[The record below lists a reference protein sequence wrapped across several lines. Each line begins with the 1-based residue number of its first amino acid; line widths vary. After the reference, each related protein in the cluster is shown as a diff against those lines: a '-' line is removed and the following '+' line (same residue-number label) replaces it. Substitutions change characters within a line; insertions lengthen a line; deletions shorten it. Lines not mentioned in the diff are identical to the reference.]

1 MSELN
6 VVTGAFGYTGKYIT
20 RRLLSQGKAVRTL
33 TGHAGRPNPFGDRVS
48 VAPFSFD
55 DPGSLAKSL
64 DGADVLFNTYWI
76 RFAYGDL
83 TFNKAVENTRVLFEA
98 AKEAGVRRIVHVSI
112 TNAMS
117 NSPLPYFRGK
127 GLLEEALKDSGLSY
141 AIIRPAVIFGDE
153 DVLINNI
160 AWILRRIPVFAIPG
174 SGDYRLQPIY
184 VEDMAKLAD
193 EAAQSDENMIID
205 AIGPETY
212 TFNELVRLIG
222 DKTGSRARIV
232 HLNAEL
238 ALFMSR
244 LIGRV
249 VNDVVLTRDEV
260 IGLMADTLVTDSPP
274 SGTTRLSAW
283 LERNSAKVGSRYA
296 SELGRHYR

>member
-6 VVTGAFGYTGKYIT
+6 VITGAFGYSGKYIT
-20 RRLLSQGKAVRTL
+20 RRLLSQGKTVRTL

-55 DPGSLAKSL
+55 NPGMLTKNL
-64 DGADVLFNTYWI
+64 EGAEVLFNTYWI

-83 TFNKAVENTRVLFEA
+83 TFNKAVENTKVLFQA
-98 AKEAGVRRIVHVSI
+98 AREAGVRRIVHVSI
-112 TNAMS
+112 TNALS

-127 GLLEEALKDSGLSY
+127 GLLEEALMDSGLSY

-160 AWILRRIPVFAIPG
+160 AWILKRFPVFAIPG
-174 SGDYRLQPIY
+174 SGEYRLQPIY

-193 EAAQSDENMIID
+193 EAAQSDENITID

-222 DKTGSRARIV
+222 DKTGSRARII

-238 ALFMSR
+238 TLLMSG
-244 LIGRV
+244 LIGHLV
-249 VNDVVLTRDEV
+249 KDVVLTREEV
-260 IGLMADTLVTDSPP
+260 IGLMADTLVTESAPT
-274 SGTTRLSAW
+274 GTTRLSTW
-283 LERNSAKVGSRYA
+283 LEQNSAKVGSRYA

>member
-1 MSELN
+1 M
-6 VVTGAFGYTGKYIT
+6 TGALGYTGKYIT
-20 RRLLSQGKAVRTL
+20 RRLLSQGKTVRTL
-33 TGHAGRPNPFGDRVS
+33 TGRPGRTNPFGEHVS

-55 DPGSLAKSL
+55 DPGSLTKSL
-64 DGADVLFNTYWI
+64 DGADVLINTYWI

-83 TFNKAVENTRVLFEA
+83 TFNRAVENTRVLFQA
-98 AKEAGVRRIVHVSI
+98 AKDAGVRRIVHVSI
-112 TNAMS
+112 TNALS
-117 NSPLPYFRGK
+117 SSPLPYFRGK

-160 AWILRRIPVFAIPG
+160 AWILRRLPVFAIPG
-174 SGDYRLQPIY
+174 SGEYRLQPIF
-184 VEDMAKLAD
+184 VEDMSELVV
-193 EAAQSDENMIID
+193 EAAQSDENITID

-222 DKTGSRARIV
+222 DKTGGRAWLI

-244 LIGRV
+244 LIGLV

-260 IGLMADTLVTDSPP
+260 IGLMADTLVTDSPA
-274 SGTTRLSAW
+274 SGTTRLSDW
-283 LERNSAKVGSRYA
+283 LEQNSAKVGSRYA

>member
-20 RRLLSQGKAVRTL
+20 RRLLSDGKTVRSL
-33 TGHAGRPNPFGDRVS
+33 TGHSGRHNPFGDRVS

-55 DPGSLAKSL
+55 DPDSLTKSL
-64 DGADVLFNTYWI
+64 EGADVLFNTYWI

-83 TFNKAVENTRVLFEA
+83 TFNRAVENTKVLFRA
-98 AKEAGVRRIVHVSI
+98 AKQAGVRRIVHVSI
-112 TNAMS
+112 TNAQS
-117 NSPLPYFRGK
+117 SSPLPYFRGK
-127 GLLEEALKDSGLSY
+127 GLLEETLKDSGLSY

-160 AWILRRIPVFAIPG
+160 AWILRRFPVFAIPG
-174 SGDYRLQPIY
+174 SGEYRLQPIF
-184 VEDMAKLAD
+184 VEDMAKLVV
-193 EAAQSDENMIID
+193 EAAQSEENITID

-212 TFNELVRLIG
+212 SFDELVKLIG
-222 DKTGSRARIV
+222 NKTGSHAMTI
-232 HLNAEL
+232 HLNAQL

-244 LIGRV
+244 LIGLV

-260 IGLMADTLVTDSPP
+260 VGLMADTLVTESQP

-283 LERNSAKVGSRYA
+283 LEENSSKVGSRYA